1 LQLTKPGRWA
11 SIPAGADEEAQMQ
24 PTIACPSAGL
34 GPQSDVQT
42 AATGPAAAS
51 SAAVLATGLDRMPPT
66 VLLLLAVVAVQLGGA
81 LASVVF
87 SSLGPVGIT
96 FASAL
101 FSAVLLTLFGR
112 PQSLLR
118 GSRALLRRHAGLIL
132 GYGVVN
138 LALALPYYLALER
151 VPLGILATITF
162 LGPLGL
168 AVVTSRRLVHF
179 LWIGIAAVGVLL
191 LAPDIRLSGGAEG
204 LDPIGLAEAAVAGLG
219 WAAFVLMSK
228 KAGAVFPGTDG
239 LALALWVCAAM
250 CLPLALLEG
259 SIQRTGIAGIAGAL
273 GVSLL
278 GVVLPLVL
286 EFRALQRMSART
298 YGILVTLEPAVGA
311 LVGVILL
318 SQPAGPRMVVAVTC
332 VTLAALGVT
341 LSDRRE
347 RP

>member
-1 LQLTKPGRWA
+1 
-11 SIPAGADEEAQMQ
+11 
-24 PTIACPSAGL
+24 
-34 GPQSDVQT
+34 
-42 AATGPAAAS
+42 
-51 SAAVLATGLDRMPPT
+51 
-66 VLLLLAVVAVQLGGA
+66 
-81 LASVVF
+81 
-87 SSLGPVGIT
+87 
-96 FASAL
+96 
-101 FSAVLLTLFGR
+101 
-112 PQSLLR
+112 
-118 GSRALLRRHAGLIL
+118 
-132 GYGVVN
+132 
-138 LALALPYYLALER
+138 
-151 VPLGILATITF
+151 
-162 LGPLGL
+162 
-168 AVVTSRRLVHF
+168 
-179 LWIGIAAVGVLL
+179 
-191 LAPDIRLSGGAEG
+191 
-204 LDPIGLAEAAVAGLG
+204 
-219 WAAFVLMSK
+219 
-228 KAGAVFPGTDG
+228 
-239 LALALWVCAAM
+239 M